1 MRPVVVFAL
10 YVWLAVS
17 ATALVV
23 QQIRRVLHRRAK
35 KVELSP
41 DVPTTPAEPAVAES
55 IPTEPAAPVTPT
67 TIFERLTQADPP
79 VSETRPVPEPTPL
92 PKRPARGLAETLAGI
107 HLPCELLPVVPK
119 GVSPSDNTVS
129 LVTTSAPPE
138 VVGPAIADELERLG
152 YELDAVSASRLIAR
166 RDPDALTLDMILS
179 PDQLEHEGVAL
190 YPGVNPDAVLVVI
203 AIGEPTS

>member
-41 DVPTTPAEPAVAES
+41 DVSTTPDEPAVAES
-55 IPTEPAAPVTPT
+55 IPAEPAAPVTPT
-67 TIFERLTQADPP
+67 TIFERLAQADPP
-79 VSETRPVPEPTPL
+79 ASGPRPVPEPTPL

-129 LVTTSAPPE
+129 LVTTSAPPD

-166 RDPDALTLDMILS
+166 REPDALTLDMILS
-179 PDQLEHEGVAL
+179 PNQLEHEGVAL
-190 YPGVNPDAVLVVI
+190 YPDVSADAVLVVI
-203 AIGEPTS
+203 AIGEPTA